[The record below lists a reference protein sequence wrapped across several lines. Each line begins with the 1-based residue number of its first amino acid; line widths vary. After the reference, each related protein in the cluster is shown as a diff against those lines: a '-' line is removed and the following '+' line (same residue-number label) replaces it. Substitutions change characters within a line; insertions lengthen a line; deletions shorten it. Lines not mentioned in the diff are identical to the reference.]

1 MAVVAHQSGHVF
13 SRGEDGIATQS
24 PDVVALMHCYNAD
37 SAFAGFLDGDVHGF
51 CCGYMPKAPVP
62 VYDGCCIGFPLDFH
76 GCSEL
81 YLTALNAGYVLRNA
95 DYAVRVV
102 PREIGRY
109 EQISHGSG
117 FFGRCADAFEDF
129 AANAPQFIGIENWHK
144 KYPQMD
150 ADGHR

>member
-62 VYDGCCIGFPLDFH
+62 VYDGCRIGFPLDFH

-95 DYAVRVV
+95 DDAVRVV
-102 PREIGRY
+102 AREIGRY
-109 EQISHGSG
+109 EQVGHDLG
-117 FFGRCADAFEDF
+117 FFGRRAYAFEDF